1 MSIIDS
7 EICYNLDKEKGD
19 PKISFAV
26 RFKSGDKIIVLANA
40 YSITRS
46 KVIYLAAFFIFCC
59 GYRYML
65 AMLTQKYQT
74 IALTRWSRIRSSD

>member
-7 EICYNLDKEKGD
+7 EICYNLGKEKGD
-19 PKISFAV
+19 PKISQTA

-46 KVIYLAAFFIFCC
+46 KVIN
-59 GYRYML
+59 
-65 AMLTQKYQT
+65 
-74 IALTRWSRIRSSD
+74 

>member
-46 KVIYLAAFFIFCC
+46 KVIY
-59 GYRYML
+59 
-65 AMLTQKYQT
+65 
-74 IALTRWSRIRSSD
+74 